1 MSGWG
6 SAIGAALGIGQSFI
20 SAEKNR
26 SASNAQRDWEKYMWE
41 KQNEYNTPKNQ
52 KQRLIDAGL
61 NPALMYQTMPQ
72 NVSQSAGSGATQ
84 APTNI
89 DITGPM
95 MQMIQAEQMKANTEN
110 VRADTERKWWD
121 LQKDQTNQPIQTEGF
136 KLDNQGKTTA
146 NSIAEIERQNRE
158 ESLRLKNEGLD
169 LGNQQIKKFLSQ
181 MSERFKNEMQKMLAD
196 IRNVNSQTA
205 VNKGTLAVQNS
216 QVDLNKIKTVLDQY
230 EAKARK
236 EGWSYG
242 DNVLFRQ
249 IVGAL
254 GGLTNDVNK
263 KTGKGMSENTTIYR
277 SIVSMLMQLFD

>member
-6 SAIGAALGIGQSFI
+6 SVIGGVLGMGQSFI
-20 SAEKNR
+20 NAEKNR
-26 SASNAQRDWEKYMWE
+26 SSANAQRDWEKYMWE
-41 KQNEYNTPKNQ
+41 LQNEYNTPKNQ

-72 NVSQSAGSGATQ
+72 NVSQSAGGGVQS
-84 APTNI
+84 APANF
-89 DITGPM
+89 DIAGPV
-95 MQMIQAEQMKANTEN
+95 MQMIQAEQMKANTDN

-121 LQKDQTNQPIQTEGF
+121 LRKDQENQPIQTEGI
-136 KLDNQGKTTA
+136 KLDNQGKKTS
-146 NSIAEIERQNRE
+146 NDIAEIERQNRE

-169 LGNQQIKKFLSQ
+169 LNNQQTKKFLSQ
-181 MSERFKNEMQKMLAD
+181 MSERFRNEMQKMLAD
-196 IRNVNSQTA
+196 IRNVNSQTN
-205 VNKGTLAVQNS
+205 VNKGTLAVQSS
-216 QVDLNKIKTVLDQY
+216 QVDLNKIKVVLDEY

-263 KTGKGMSENTTIYR
+263 KTGKGMSENTSIYR